1 MRVLVDTNVFLELFL
16 NRENRKSVSSFFR
29 LAFLM
34 NNQTFVS
41 AMSIRDIGYI
51 MHRVTHDAF
60 KSKQFQVKT
69 YSMVSKVAHAT
80 ADSAIDALYS
90 DIPDFEDS
98 MQSRIA
104 EEAMCD
110 AIITYNKKDFEH
122 SRLPVFTPGEIV
134 KVWMKEKENHL

>member
-16 NRENRKSVSSFFR
+16 NRENHKSVSNFFR
-29 LAFLM
+29 LALTAH
-34 NNQTFVS
+34 NQTFVS
-41 AMSIRDIGYI
+41 AMSIRDIGYV

-60 KSKQFQVKT
+60 KSKQFQIKT
-69 YSMVSKVAHAT
+69 YSMVSKVANTT

-90 DIPDFEDS
+90 DVPDFEDS

-110 AIITYNKKDFEH
+110 AIITYNKKDFEK
-122 SRLPVFTPGEIV
+122 SNLPVFTPEEMNEI
-134 KVWMKEKENHL
+134 WSKENR

>member
-16 NRENRKSVSSFFR
+16 RRENHKSVSDFFR
-29 LAFLM
+29 LALVAH
-34 NNQTFVS
+34 NQTIVS
-41 AMSIRDIGYI
+41 AMSIRDIGYV

-60 KSKQFQVKT
+60 KSKQFQIKT
-69 YSMVSKVAHAT
+69 YSMVSKVEHTT

-110 AIITYNKKDFEH
+110 AIVTFNKKDFEKA
-122 SRLPVFTPGEIV
+122 SIPAFTPKEICEI
-134 KVWMKEKENHL
+134 WLKENR